1 MRALALEAF
10 RTAACSG
17 WGRVDLMRDR
27 NGANYL
33 LEVNTTPGMTSHS
46 LVPKGA
52 KAFGIEF
59 DDLVWRILETSLD
72 AQRAGDRAAMIF
84 GARKRNRRKPERAGR
99 GFSLAWLKP
108 VLAGGLQ
115 SALGVAG
122 MMVGIGIMLWGLA
135 LAFDRPIGQVEV
147 GGRFQRVAPVQ
158 IEEVVAPFRGAG
170 FLSVDLDALR
180 AALESIPW
188 VDRARVERRWPNG
201 VRVFITEHVAVAR
214 WGEDGLM
221 NTRGDLFLPHA
232 RHIPPELPQLIGP
245 PGTEAQ
251 VAQLY
256 LKTYPRLLAVG
267 MRLSQVE
274 LDARGAWQLTLG
286 NGARVRLGRQDVA
299 ARLERFI
306 AIASSVVAA
315 RAAEISYVDLRY
327 SNGFSIGWNTPT
339 RVAHGAEDATPDA

>member
-1 MRALALEAF
+1 
-10 RTAACSG
+10 
-17 WGRVDLMRDR
+17 
-27 NGANYL
+27 
-33 LEVNTTPGMTSHS
+33 
-46 LVPKGA
+46 
-52 KAFGIEF
+52 
-59 DDLVWRILETSLD
+59 
-72 AQRAGDRAAMIF
+72 MIF
-84 GARKRNRRKPERAGR
+84 ANRKRNRRKPERSGR
-99 GFSLAWLKP
+99 GVSLAWLKP
-108 VLAGGLQ
+108 ALAGGLQ
-115 SALGVAG
+115 SALGLAG
-122 MMVGIGIMLWGLA
+122 MMVGLGIMLWGLA

-221 NTRGDLFLPHA
+221 NTRGELFLAHA
-232 RHIPPELPQLIGP
+232 RHIPPELPQLVGP
-245 PGTEAQ
+245 AGTEAQ

-286 NGARVRLGRQDVA
+286 NGTRVRLGRQDVA
-299 ARLERFI
+299 TRLERFI
-306 AIASSVVAA
+306 AIASSVVAT
-315 RAAEISYVDLRY
+315 RAADIGYVDLRY
-327 SNGFSIGWNTPT
+327 SNGFSIGWNAPT
-339 RVAHGAEDATPDA
+339 RVAHDAQDANPDA

>member
-1 MRALALEAF
+1 MMF
-10 RTAACSG
+10 S
-17 WGRVDLMRDR
+17 
-27 NGANYL
+27 
-33 LEVNTTPGMTSHS
+33 
-46 LVPKGA
+46 
-52 KAFGIEF
+52 
-59 DDLVWRILETSLD
+59 
-72 AQRAGDRAAMIF
+72 
-84 GARKRNRRKPERAGR
+84 ARKRNRRKPERNGR
-99 GFSLAWLKP
+99 SFSLAWLKP

-122 MMVGIGIMLWGLA
+122 MMIGLGIMLWGLA

-147 GGRFQRVAPVQ
+147 GGQFQRVAPVR

-170 FLSVDLDALR
+170 FLSVDLGALR

-214 WGEDGLM
+214 WGEAGLM
-221 NTRGDLFLPHA
+221 NTRGDLFLRHS
-232 RHIPPELPQLIGP
+232 RHIPPELPQLVGP
-245 PGTEAQ
+245 AGTEAQ

-286 NGARVRLGRQDVA
+286 NGARVRLGRQDVE

-306 AIASSVVAA
+306 SMASQVVAQ

-327 SNGFSIGWNTPT
+327 SNGFSIGWNAPT
-339 RVAHGAEDATPDA
+339 RFAQGAEDATPDA

>member
-1 MRALALEAF
+1 
-10 RTAACSG
+10 
-17 WGRVDLMRDR
+17 
-27 NGANYL
+27 
-33 LEVNTTPGMTSHS
+33 
-46 LVPKGA
+46 
-52 KAFGIEF
+52 
-59 DDLVWRILETSLD
+59 
-72 AQRAGDRAAMIF
+72 MIF
-84 GARKRNRRKPERAGR
+84 ATHKRNRRKPERSGG

-108 VLAGGLQ
+108 IVAGGLQ
-115 SALGVAG
+115 SVLGITG
-122 MMVGIGIMLWGLA
+122 MLVGIGIMLWGLA

-147 GGRFQRVAPVQ
+147 GGQFQRVAPVQ

-188 VDRARVERRWPNG
+188 VDRARVERSWPNG

-267 MRLSQVE
+267 MRLSKVE
-274 LDARGAWQLTLG
+274 LDPRGAWELTLG
-286 NGARVRLGRQDVA
+286 TGARVRLGRQDVA
-299 ARLERFI
+299 PRLERFI
-306 AIASSVVAA
+306 AIASSVVAT
-315 RAAEISYVDLRY
+315 RAAEVSYVDLRY
-327 SNGFSIGWNTPT
+327 SNGFSIGWNAPT
-339 RVAHGAEDATPDA
+339 RVAHDAQDAKPDA